1 VHRRT
6 YESARSWTVEQV
18 IGYLYSTSRPLRRLL
33 GNRRSAF
40 EQALTDGLLAI
51 DPKGLFTE
59 PVTLEVLTAT
69 KR

>member
-6 YESARSWTVEQV
+6 YESTRPWTVEQV
-18 IGYLYSTSRPLRRLL
+18 IGYLYSTSLPLRRLL

-40 EQALTDGLLAI
+40 EQAITDELLAI
-51 DPKGLFTE
+51 DSGGRFIE